1 MHNHSK
7 VADLHVHTYLSDG
20 TFSPFEVVKR
30 AKEEGL
36 DAIAITDHDTVSG
49 VSQSIQFGK
58 EFGIEVIPGVE
69 LTAEFE
75 ENEVHLLGY
84 FIDWQADWFLSKL
97 RQICEARIE
106 RAKKIVEKL
115 KAHGLDISEE
125 EVFKTSGPGAV
136 GRLHIAQVLFKKG
149 LVPSLQDAFRLY
161 IGNGKP
167 CYVKKF
173 KLLPEEAI
181 DMIDRLGGIA
191 VLAHPKTIQIENLS
205 LGDFI
210 KDLKKSGLKGLE
222 VHHTDHS
229 KSDVAFLENLAKK
242 EGLLI
247 TGGSDCHGLGK
258 GEVLIGKIKLP
269 YRFVEEIKKFCKGRR
284 WSGKRFL

>member
-1 MHNHSK
+1 MQKSKK

-36 DAIAITDHDTVSG
+36 DAIAVTDHDIVSG
-49 VSQSIQFGK
+49 VSQSVQFGE

-84 FIDWQADWFLSKL
+84 FIDWQADWFLEKL
-97 RQICEARIE
+97 QQVCEVRIE

-115 KAHGLDISEE
+115 KERGLDISEE

-136 GRLHIAQVLFKKG
+136 GRLHIAQVLLKKG
-149 LVPSLQDAFRLY
+149 LILSLQEAFRLY

-181 DMIDRLGGIA
+181 DMIDRLGGVS
-191 VLAHPKTIQIENLS
+191 VLAHPKTLQFERI
-205 LGDFI
+205 DFEGFV
-210 KDLKKSGLKGLE
+210 KDLKRVGLKGVE
-222 VHHTDHS
+222 VYHPDHS
-229 KSDVAFLENLAKK
+229 NADITYFEGLAKK
-242 EGLLI
+242 ENLLI

-258 GEVLIGKIKLP
+258 GEVLIGKVRLP
-269 YRFVEEIKKFCKGRR
+269 YKFVERLRSITPCI
-284 WSGKRFL
+284 